1 MEAQQQSCVSEDF
14 VMQEFS
20 LRTNARRPSFRPEV
34 VQLEQ
39 RVTPVART
47 TLASITNA
55 SPIIFSGQS
64 ALAVQFRLD
73 TSTTYGTVVCFGFT
87 NPGLVQNTQLATLQ
101 HFRNGRWTTIET
113 VRPEATRIFLDRFG
127 IIRTE
132 NPQDFRLILQ
142 LKPTLTAP
150 VVDVDVTRFGFTGT
164 NGSVTFRGTSHIR
177 LVQTGR
183 MLSTGA
189 LWYSAQIGIAQTL
202 GDVNIGSFGPAGLRA
217 FVFRPKAG
225 QSIDWIRNV
234 QFYRTVNGTVVG
246 PAMGA
251 IRPGANGSLVVY
263 LYQRIDGVQSFRIV
277 ADVFTPIQISG
288 LSYATT

>member
-1 MEAQQQSCVSEDF
+1 MEAQQQSCASEDF

-47 TLASITNA
+47 TLVSITNA
-55 SPIIFSGQS
+55 SPVIFSGQS
-64 ALAVQFRLD
+64 ALAVQFKLD
-73 TSTTYGTVVCFGFT
+73 ATTTYGTVVCFQFQQ
-87 NPGLVQNTQLATLQ
+87 PALVQNTAVAYLQ
-101 HFRNGRWTTIET
+101 RLT
-113 VRPEATRIFLDRFG
+113 VGWHTVDSAVPEPNRIFLDNFG
-127 IIRTE
+127 TVRTE
-132 NPQDFRLILQ
+132 NGASFRLILK
-142 LKPTLTAP
+142 LKATLTQP
-150 VVDVDVTRFGFTGT
+150 VIDVGISRFGFTG
-164 NGSVTFRGTSHIR
+164 SVGTVIWTGTSNVR
-177 LVQTGR
+177 LVQAGR

-202 GDVNIGSFGPAGLRA
+202 GDVNIGSFGPSGLRA

-246 PAMGA
+246 PAMGT